1 MKNKLF
7 ILLFSATIWSG
18 FQLRDGDAQ
27 TTPMVSR
34 FDDPI
39 LDYFNSQINS
49 RYPFN
54 KRTTCSDRE
63 YVEMKLATDRLAKRF
78 NDLYS
83 RSSSLRGK
91 YSSYISSYD
100 GSLQHQKG
108 IQEIINVH
116 EQMKGI
122 HQELLN
128 SQLPVICDADGYNSR
143 FFIPYNIQGT
153 TFYLEIIKTW
163 EYETYQKLNVVEKI
177 QDDN

>member
-1 MKNKLF
+1 
-7 ILLFSATIWSG
+7 
-18 FQLRDGDAQ
+18 
-27 TTPMVSR
+27 MVSR

-39 LDYFNSQINS
+39 LDYFNSHINS

-108 IQEIINVH
+108 IQEIIDIH
-116 EQMKGI
+116 EQMKEI

-128 SQLPVICDADGYNSR
+128 SRLPVICDTDGYTR
-143 FFIPYNIQGT
+143 FFIPYNLQGT
-153 TFYLEIIKTW
+153 TFYLETLKTW
-163 EYETYQKLNVVEKI
+163 EYETYRKLNIVKKL
-177 QDDN
+177 QGNNDN